1 MIFSYFG
8 VSPIYQH
15 KVLFGGILGALLM
28 RGIFIATGVT
38 LIHKFHWIIYLFGA
52 FLIITGIRISRQK
65 DKEIHPERNPLLR
78 LFRRLMPVSD
88 RYEGGK
94 FFTKKEGPLLATPLL
109 IVLLVIETTDLVF
122 AMDSIPAIFAITLD
136 PFIVYTS
143 NVFAILGLRALYFA
157 LSGIMPLFRYLHH
170 GISAILVFVGM
181 KMILG
186 SFYEI
191 PIGIAMGVIAGILL
205 LSVIVSVI
213 RPPQAETSPTPTDS
227 SEEKK
232 GRELQPV
239 HQGEKV

>member
-1 MIFSYFG
+1 MIFSY
-8 VSPIYQH
+8 
-15 KVLFGGILGALLM
+15 
-28 RGIFIATGVT
+28 
-38 LIHKFHWIIYLFGA
+38 
-52 FLIITGIRISRQK
+52 
-65 DKEIHPERNPLLR
+65 
-78 LFRRLMPVSD
+78 
-88 RYEGGK
+88 
-94 FFTKKEGPLLATPLL
+94 
-109 IVLLVIETTDLVF
+109 VLLVIETTDLVF

-157 LSGIMPLFRYLHH
+157 LAGIMPLFRYLHH

-191 PIGIAMGVIAGILL
+191 PIGIALGVIAGILS

-227 SEEKK
+227 PEEKK